1 VVNSPPDSDDGDSRT
16 FTNVPLSCE
25 FRDKLRVAKAREGLS
40 YDEFLRR
47 RLDVDEGDSCDS

>member
-1 VVNSPPDSDDGDSRT
+1 MTSPSDSDDGDDT
-16 FTNVPLSCE
+16 VFTNVPLSRE

-47 RLDVDEGDSCDS
+47 RLDVDGGDSRDS